1 MSLGTADIRPQKA
14 DLRPEKADLRPE
26 RVGGIHNQMD
36 GQTDG
41 RT

>member
-1 MSLGTADIRPQKA
+1 MSLGTADIRPEKA

-41 RT
+41 